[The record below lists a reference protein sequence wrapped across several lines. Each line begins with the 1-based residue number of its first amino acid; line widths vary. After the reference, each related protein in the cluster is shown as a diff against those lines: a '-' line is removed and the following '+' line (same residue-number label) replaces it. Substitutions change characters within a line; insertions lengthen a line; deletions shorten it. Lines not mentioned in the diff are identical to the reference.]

1 MLRAI
6 TGRVRGVISAEL
18 DVLGIGNA
26 IVDVLSHTADDVILG
41 HGLPKGSMTLIDAD
55 RADALYVDIGPSV
68 EISGGSG
75 ANTIVGAASFGAD
88 VAFVGK
94 VRDDT
99 LGDSFTSDIRA
110 AGVVFETLPLTAGP
124 ATARC
129 LIMVS
134 PDGQRTMSTYL
145 GAAVELGPEDID
157 TDLVGR
163 SKITYLEGY
172 LWDPPRA
179 KEAFRT
185 AMKAAHARDRR
196 VALTLS
202 DTFCVERHREEFRSL
217 VENDV
222 DILFANE
229 DEIRALYEVAT
240 LTEALAK
247 VVGRCEIV
255 AVTRSEKGSMV
266 TAGGEVHE
274 VSAEAV
280 DTIVDTTGAGD
291 SYAAGFLYG
300 LTHGLELPVCAR
312 LGSIA
317 AAEIISHFGARPQVD
332 LKALAAPALA

>member
-1 MLRAI
+1 MVADS
-6 TGRVRGVISAEL
+6 GDL

-26 IVDVLSHTADDVILG
+26 IVDVLSHATDAVIAA
-41 HGLPKGSMTLIDAD
+41 HGLPKGSMTLIDAE
-55 RADALYVDIGPSV
+55 RADALYADVGNSV
-68 EISGGSG
+68 EMSGGSA
-75 ANTIVGAASFGAD
+75 ANTIVGAASFGGD

-94 VRDDT
+94 VRDDA
-99 LGDSFTSDIRA
+99 LGDAFTSDIRA
-110 AGVVFETLPLTAGP
+110 ADALFETAPLTAGP

-129 LIMVS
+129 LILVS

-157 TDLVGR
+157 TELVGR
-163 SKITYLEGY
+163 AKVTYLEGY

-185 AMKAAHARDRR
+185 AMAAAHARDRK

-202 DTFCVERHREEFRSL
+202 DTFCVERHREEFRAL

-229 DEIRALYEVAT
+229 EEIRALYEVDT
-240 LTEALAK
+240 LEAALAE
-247 VVGRCEIV
+247 VRGRCEVI
-255 AVTRSEKGSMV
+255 AVTRSEKGSLV
-266 TAGGEVHE
+266 SAGGAVHE
-274 VSAEAV
+274 VPAEPV
-280 DTIVDTTGAGD
+280 ETIVDTTGAGD

-300 LTHGLELPVCAR
+300 LTRGLELPVCAR

-332 LKALAAPALA
+332 LKELAAPAVASE

>member
-1 MLRAI
+1 MS
-6 TGRVRGVISAEL
+6 TDSSADPGEL

-26 IVDVLSHTADDVILG
+26 IVDVLSHADDEVIAG
-41 HGLPKGSMTLIDAD
+41 HGLPKGSMTLIDAE
-55 RADALYVDIGPSV
+55 RADALYADTGPGV
-68 EISGGSG
+68 EVSGGSG

-88 VAFVGK
+88 VAYIGK
-94 VRDDT
+94 VRDDS
-99 LGDSFTSDIRA
+99 LGDIFTHDIRA
-110 AGVVFETLPLTAGP
+110 AGVAFETAPLTEGP
-124 ATARC
+124 GTARC

-145 GAAVELGPEDID
+145 GACIELGPEDID
-157 TDLVGR
+157 ADLVGR

-185 AMKAAHARDRR
+185 AMAAAHAGGRQ

-202 DTFCVERHREEFRSL
+202 DTFCVERHREEFRVL

-229 DEIRALYEVAT
+229 EEIRELYEVAT
-240 LTEALAK
+240 LDEAVAA
-247 VVGRCEIV
+247 VRGRCEIV
-255 AVTRSEKGSMV
+255 AVTRSEKGSLV
-266 TAGGEVHE
+266 LANGASHE
-274 VSAEAV
+274 VPAEPV
-280 DTIVDTTGAGD
+280 ETIVDTTGAGD

-332 LKALAAPALA
+332 LRQLAAPALASR